1 MVLTMG
7 ILFLIGYLLITLEGK
22 IDINKGAIAL
32 VLSSVLWTLY
42 VIAAPQIVPIAN
54 ATGLANYLAE
64 NPILG
69 KETAA
74 KQAVD
79 YVIDNQLLEHVG
91 DVGEI
96 VFFLLGAMTVVEMI
110 DSHNGFA
117 LITNFIKTRSKRK
130 LLWLVAVLA
139 FFLSAVI
146 DNMTTAIVMT
156 TLMCKLIPDKKER
169 WWFSAIIILASNSG
183 GAWSPIGDVTTI
195 LLWVKGTV
203 TPMPL
208 IKYILLPSIVSVL
221 IPLLWVSTKLKG
233 EVAYN
238 NVEKTEGLTHEEQLA
253 NRNRL
258 LILIVGICGLL
269 AVPVFKTITHL
280 PPYAGVM
287 LVVGI
292 LWILTDRLYRHV
304 GHDIPLRL
312 RLESVLKRVDYA
324 TLLFF
329 LGILLSVAALQ
340 AAGALTTVSA
350 WLERTCS
357 NVYVINLTLGV
368 MSAVVD
374 NVPLVAAALGL
385 YPLVDPKTVAISAD
399 PTFMANFVP
408 DGVYWHFLTYCAG
421 VGGSLL
427 IIGSAAGVVVMGME
441 KMSFSWYLKNI
452 SLMALA
458 GYIAG
463 ALVYMAEVALF

>member
-156 TLMCKLIPDKKER
+156 ALMCKLIPDKKER

-233 EVAYN
+233 EIAYN

-253 NRNRL
+253 YRNRL
-258 LILIVGICGLL
+258 LILIVGVCGLL

-340 AAGALTTVSA
+340 AAGALATVSA

-357 NVYVINLTLGV
+357 DVYVINLTLGV

>member
-1 MVLTMG
+1 MG

-156 TLMCKLIPDKKER
+156 ALMCKLIPDKKER

-233 EVAYN
+233 EIAYN

-253 NRNRL
+253 YRNRL
-258 LILIVGICGLL
+258 LILIVGVCGLL

-340 AAGALTTVSA
+340 AAGALATVSA

-357 NVYVINLTLGV
+357 DVYVINLTLGV

>member
-1 MVLTMG
+1 MG

-156 TLMCKLIPDKKER
+156 ALMCKLIPDKKER

-233 EVAYN
+233 EIAYN
-238 NVEKTEGLTHEEQLA
+238 NVEKTEDLTHEEQLA
-253 NRNRL
+253 YRNRL
-258 LILIVGICGLL
+258 LILIVGVCGLL

-340 AAGALTTVSA
+340 AAGALATVSA

-357 NVYVINLTLGV
+357 DVYVINLTLGV

>member
-1 MVLTMG
+1 
-7 ILFLIGYLLITLEGK
+7 
-22 IDINKGAIAL
+22 
-32 VLSSVLWTLY
+32 
-42 VIAAPQIVPIAN
+42 
-54 ATGLANYLAE
+54 
-64 NPILG
+64 
-69 KETAA
+69 
-74 KQAVD
+74 
-79 YVIDNQLLEHVG
+79 
-91 DVGEI
+91 
-96 VFFLLGAMTVVEMI
+96 
-110 DSHNGFA
+110 
-117 LITNFIKTRSKRK
+117 
-130 LLWLVAVLA
+130 
-139 FFLSAVI
+139 
-146 DNMTTAIVMT
+146 
-156 TLMCKLIPDKKER
+156 
-169 WWFSAIIILASNSG
+169 
-183 GAWSPIGDVTTI
+183 
-195 LLWVKGTV
+195 
-203 TPMPL
+203 MPL

-233 EVAYN
+233 EIAYN

-253 NRNRL
+253 YRNRL
-258 LILIVGICGLL
+258 LILIVGVCGLL

-340 AAGALTTVSA
+340 AAGALATVSA

-357 NVYVINLTLGV
+357 DVYVINLTLGV

>member
-1 MVLTMG
+1 MG

-156 TLMCKLIPDKKER
+156 ALMCKLIPDKKER

-233 EVAYN
+233 EIAYN

-253 NRNRL
+253 YRNRL
-258 LILIVGICGLL
+258 LILIVGVCGLL

-340 AAGALTTVSA
+340 AAGALATVSV

-357 NVYVINLTLGV
+357 DVYVINLTLGV